1 MEDNIYKQARKKA
14 AEQNEDLS
22 TAEKAC
28 NLLHI
33 TREKLLMIEQSQKGK
48 RRADPTPEDV
58 VNMVNLYSAPELVD
72 YYCTHQCP
80 LRKDET
86 PLQYENL
93 GEISAR
99 LMSALHF
106 LDKWGDNIHS
116 ILCDSR
122 VSDEEKAEF
131 KNVIQALQDV
141 EYSARSLTLWAK
153 KNGYIE

>member
-1 MEDNIYKQARKKA
+1 MEENIYKQARKRA
-14 AEQNEDLS
+14 AAQNEELS

-48 RRADPTPEDV
+48 RSADPSPEDV
-58 VNMVNLYSAPELVD
+58 LNMVKLYSAPELAD

-80 LRKDET
+80 LRKNEK

-93 GEISAR
+93 GEISTG
-99 LMSALHF
+99 LMAALHF
-106 LDKWGDNIHS
+106 LDRAGDDIHS
-116 ILCDSR
+116 ILRDSE
-122 VSDEEKAEF
+122 VSEGEKEEF
-131 KNVIQALQDV
+131 KNVIKALQDI